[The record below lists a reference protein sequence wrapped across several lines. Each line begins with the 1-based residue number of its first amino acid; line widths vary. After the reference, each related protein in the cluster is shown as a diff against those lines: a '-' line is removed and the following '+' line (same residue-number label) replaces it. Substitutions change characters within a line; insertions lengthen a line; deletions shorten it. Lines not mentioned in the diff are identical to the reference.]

1 MATDVAIDL
10 GTSRTRLATDQ
21 RSILINEPT
30 LVALDTTSGEVVDIG
45 DRALDLVGRL
55 PRHVVVFRPLAQ
67 GTTVDFDVTARLI
80 AGLFER
86 AGISKLSRARVI
98 MSVPTVAT
106 SIERRALRQAAI
118 RAGAK
123 EVTLM
128 EAPVAAAIGLGMP
141 VQEPVGSAV
150 AVLGAG
156 VTEAALISLGG
167 IVTSGARR
175 LGGADIEHN
184 LATLL
189 RVRHNVV
196 VSPAVLEDLKFHLAS
211 ARGRVRGEPIVV
223 RARRISDGQLVDFEV
238 APELVNA
245 AVTEVV
251 ISAERLVQECLGDA
265 PPDLSQDV
273 STQGLALVGGH
284 AHLADFADLLETAT
298 GVSVRIADEPETVVV
313 RGLAMCLEQMAN
325 LHSLFREID
334 R

>member
-21 RSILINEPT
+21 RGVLIDEPT
-30 LVALDTTSGEVVDIG
+30 LVALDTSSGDVVEIG
-45 DRALDLVGRL
+45 DRALALVGRL
-55 PRHVVVFRPLAQ
+55 PRHVVVFRPLAE

-80 AGLFER
+80 SGLFER

-106 SIERRALRQAAI
+106 SIERRALRQAAV

-128 EAPVAAAIGLGMP
+128 EAPVAAAIGLGLP
-141 VQEPVGSAV
+141 VQDPVGSAV

-167 IVTSGARR
+167 IVTSAARR
-175 LGGADIEHN
+175 VGGNNIEEN
-184 LATLL
+184 LASLL
-189 RVRHNVV
+189 RIRHNVV
-196 VSPAVLEDLKFHLAS
+196 VSPAVLEELKVELGS
-211 ARGRVRGEPIVV
+211 ARGRIRGHSVVV
-223 RARRISDGQLVDFEV
+223 RARRISDGRPVEFEV

-245 AVTEVV
+245 AVTEVA
-251 ISAERLVQECLGDA
+251 SAAERLVQECLGDA

-273 STQGLALVGGH
+273 STQGVALVGGH
-284 AHLADFADLLETAT
+284 SQLADVAELLETST
-298 GVSVRIADEPETVVV
+298 GVSVNVAHDPGTVIV
-313 RGLAMCLEQMAN
+313 RGLAMCLEQMSN